1 LARRDWSTATRF
13 SDNGDAKVV
22 VEIMMRTTKRRN
34 GVAMRGSVA
43 IAESAIID
51 GENAAGQLVL
61 RIMGWKGELN
71 GWD

>member
-1 LARRDWSTATRF
+1 
-13 SDNGDAKVV
+13 
-22 VEIMMRTTKRRN
+22 
-34 GVAMRGSVA
+34 MRGSVA